1 MERTESRER
10 LNNRADKELRLT
22 IKKRMLRLSAPDVCV
37 EKWRCRSLDFVQTDA
52 YVDEG
57 LQENKVD

>member
-22 IKKRMLRLSAPDVCV
+22 IKKRMLRLAAGRLR